1 MPISV
6 LVVGGGGGLPRRLR
20 LARPGL
26 RTSALCS
33 SVTLPRM
40 KAPGEHQA
48 VLALGDEATT
58 DDWISAAR
66 YLDTAGRF
74 DALACFG
81 ERDQDRAASVA
92 DALGLEWHTPAT
104 MHLVSDKAAMR
115 ERLRECRLDDTPSA
129 VVHDGPEGIRAFLR
143 QHGGPAIVKPVDST
157 GSIGVTRVEDPR
169 DAETA
174 LRRAADNRGW
184 GRGGILVE
192 GFLDGP
198 QISVESFT
206 SAGRHHVVGVTRK
219 YSTADGFVEIGHV
232 CPAPLEAAVARDV
245 QALVPR
251 VLDALGV
258 TFGPTHTELV
268 VTEAGP
274 RVLETHTRLAGD
286 DIPLLVQ
293 DATGVDLEQLTID
306 QVGRYSSPNPE
317 PAKPRE
323 REPSA
328 IWFLGCRVD
337 GTVVS
342 VTGLDLC
349 RASNGV
355 HEASVSVCPGD
366 LVRRLGASQDRIGMV
381 RARGTTAEAALD
393 NARRAAGLIEIAVD
407 ARLDTDLAIV

>member
-92 DALGLEWHTPAT
+92 
-104 MHLVSDKAAMR
+104 
-115 ERLRECRLDDTPSA
+115 
-129 VVHDGPEGIRAFLR
+129 
-143 QHGGPAIVKPVDST
+143 
-157 GSIGVTRVEDPR
+157 
-169 DAETA
+169 
-174 LRRAADNRGW
+174 
-184 GRGGILVE
+184 
-192 GFLDGP
+192 
-198 QISVESFT
+198 
-206 SAGRHHVVGVTRK
+206 
-219 YSTADGFVEIGHV
+219 
-232 CPAPLEAAVARDV
+232 
-245 QALVPR
+245 
-251 VLDALGV
+251 DALGV

-381 RARGTTAEAALD
+381 RARGATAEDALD